1 MRRRSNRGTNAMLL
15 IAFDE
20 FDEGG
25 GSTSGFDEAVLEEI
39 FG

>member
-1 MRRRSNRGTNAMLL
+1 MFLV
-15 IAFDE
+15 AFDE

-25 GSTSGFDEAVLEEI
+25 GSTSGFDEAVLEEV